1 MAPLLVTCLSA
12 GFIFLGIGSV
22 QAAGTS
28 TRPFRG
34 INVVAPSTGAANLK
48 AAQVSG
54 VCTKLGDTVVNPST
68 GETFTC
74 SVFTNLGSYK
84 GASIQWR
91 WSLLYTDKNLVHK
104 LVLDSLNAY
113 DRTFGSKADQ
123 QKYETQIT
131 SNLELGAFVNLLV
144 TMSKQTFPGFADLLS
159 QDCTLLDVVSPWA
172 AQLADARSLP
182 AESFNQA
189 GEGFLL
195 ALGTGSVTVNQSIFD
210 TLFLKS
216 ESLRTYA
223 DSVDHDYWLNFS
235 NPSQAQITQRFI
247 FIDSLLMMS
256 EADAKATYLKKVQAN
271 AKNIYPKFASGVDKG
286 QTIDQLMAPL
296 VAHFVS
302 QLELYKG
309 AINPIQEKTL
319 IQVAI
324 SPPVSMAEFDA
335 IIAHDPRWAATTKA
349 KMATSSKPSF

>member
-1 MAPLLVTCLSA
+1 M
-12 GFIFLGIGSV
+12 

-34 INVVAPSTGAANLK
+34 INVVAPSTGTANLK

-144 TMSKQTFPGFADLLS
+144 TMSKQTRL
-159 QDCTLLDVVSPWA
+159 
-172 AQLADARSLP
+172 LP
-182 AESFNQA
+182 ALYQQFMQSFD
-189 GEGFLL
+189 
-195 ALGTGSVTVNQSIFD
+195 D
-210 TLFLKS
+210 TQH
-216 ESLRTYA
+216 A
-223 DSVDHDYWLNFS
+223 IQQWLDLEK
-235 NPSQAQITQRFI
+235 NPENEENT
-247 FIDSLLMMS
+247 
-256 EADAKATYLKKVQAN
+256 N
-271 AKNIYPKFASGVDKG
+271 A
-286 QTIDQLMAPL
+286 
-296 VAHFVS
+296 
-302 QLELYKG
+302 
-309 AINPIQEKTL
+309 
-319 IQVAI
+319 
-324 SPPVSMAEFDA
+324 
-335 IIAHDPRWAATTKA
+335 
-349 KMATSSKPSF
+349 